1 MMAEYYEQRIDFGM
15 ILTEATSVDA
25 MGVGYPNTPGIWS
38 DEQVEGWKKVTERV
52 HAKVGVILCQLWHVG
67 RMSDPIYLDGKIHV
81 SSSAIAPAGHVS
93 LVRPEKS
100 FVTPRALTVEE
111 IQEVVQQYKRGAENA
126 KKAGFDGVEILLYQI
141 SQTELLSRAALQDI
155 KRRALRSG
163 LALYGMSTH
172 QGFVSPD
179 PEVRRQNIELTIGQI
194 ELCYAL
200 GIPTMRVN
208 TGRWGTSKNF
218 DELMANRGIEPPLPG
233 YTEEDGFPWVIDALE
248 RCLPTAEKC
257 GVVLGLENHW
267 GLGLTPEGVLRIV
280 DAIDSPWLQVTLDT
294 GNFLEN
300 PYEKLEKLAPKTVL
314 LQAKTYYGGGEWYS
328 LDLDYQ
334 KVGELMRKANYRGW
348 VSLEFEGKE
357 DYRTAIPKS
366 LELLRKSFTRA
377 T

>member
-1 MMAEYYEQRIDFGM
+1 MKETAMQRRQFNGMLSGMLSGTLGLSAASCPGILSGILSGSLCASPVELSAGARTTLPIGLSTYSLWRFKNDEFKDVGKCIDF
-15 ILTEATSVDA
+15 
-25 MGVGYPNTPGIWS
+25 
-38 DEQVEGWKKVTERV
+38 
-52 HAKVGVILCQLWHVG
+52 
-67 RMSDPIYLDGKIHV
+67 
-81 SSSAIAPAGHVS
+81 AGE
-93 LVRPEKS
+93 L
-100 FVTPRALTVEE
+100 
-111 IQEVVQQYKRGAENA
+111 
-126 KKAGFDGVEILLYQI
+126 GFDGVEILLYQI

-179 PEVRRQNIELTIGQI
+179 AQVRRQNIELTIGQI

-377 T
+377 G

>member
-1 MMAEYYEQRIDFGM
+1 LPIGLSTYSLWRFKNDEFKDVGKCIDFAG
-15 ILTEATSVDA
+15 
-25 MGVGYPNTPGIWS
+25 
-38 DEQVEGWKKVTERV
+38 
-52 HAKVGVILCQLWHVG
+52 QL
-67 RMSDPIYLDGKIHV
+67 
-81 SSSAIAPAGHVS
+81 
-93 LVRPEKS
+93 
-100 FVTPRALTVEE
+100 
-111 IQEVVQQYKRGAENA
+111 
-126 KKAGFDGVEILLYQI
+126 GFDGVEILLYQI

-179 PEVRRQNIELTIGQI
+179 AQVRRQNIELTIGQI

-334 KVGELMRKANYRGW
+334 RVGELMRKANYRGW

-366 LELLRKSFTRA
+366 LELLRKSFARA

>member
-1 MMAEYYEQRIDFGM
+1 MKESAIQRRQFNGMLTGMLSGTLGLSAASSSGILSGSLWASPQESFAGARTTLPIGLSTYSLWRFKNDEFKDVGKCIDFAG
-15 ILTEATSVDA
+15 
-25 MGVGYPNTPGIWS
+25 
-38 DEQVEGWKKVTERV
+38 
-52 HAKVGVILCQLWHVG
+52 QL
-67 RMSDPIYLDGKIHV
+67 
-81 SSSAIAPAGHVS
+81 
-93 LVRPEKS
+93 
-100 FVTPRALTVEE
+100 
-111 IQEVVQQYKRGAENA
+111 
-126 KKAGFDGVEILLYQI
+126 GFDGVEILLYQI

-334 KVGELMRKANYRGW
+334 RVGELMRKANYRGW

>member
-1 MMAEYYEQRIDFGM
+1 MKETAMQRRQFNGMLSGTLGLSAASCTGMLSGMLSGSLCASPVEASAGARTTLPIGLSTYSLWRFKNDEFKDVGKCIDF
-15 ILTEATSVDA
+15 
-25 MGVGYPNTPGIWS
+25 
-38 DEQVEGWKKVTERV
+38 
-52 HAKVGVILCQLWHVG
+52 
-67 RMSDPIYLDGKIHV
+67 
-81 SSSAIAPAGHVS
+81 AGE
-93 LVRPEKS
+93 L
-100 FVTPRALTVEE
+100 
-111 IQEVVQQYKRGAENA
+111 
-126 KKAGFDGVEILLYQI
+126 GFDGVEILLYQI

-155 KRRALRSG
+155 KRQALRSG
-163 LALYGMSTH
+163 LAHYGMSTH
-172 QGFVSPD
+172 QGFVSPAAQI
-179 PEVRRQNIELTIGQI
+179 RRQNIELTIGHI

-334 KVGELMRKANYRGW
+334 EVGELMRKAN
-348 VSLEFEGKE
+348 
-357 DYRTAIPKS
+357 
-366 LELLRKSFTRA
+366 
-377 T
+377 

>member
-1 MMAEYYEQRIDFGM
+1 MKETAMQRRQFNGMLSGMLSGTLGLSAASCTGMLSGSLCASPVEASAGARTTLPIGLSTYSLWRFKNDEFKDVGKCIDF
-15 ILTEATSVDA
+15 
-25 MGVGYPNTPGIWS
+25 
-38 DEQVEGWKKVTERV
+38 
-52 HAKVGVILCQLWHVG
+52 
-67 RMSDPIYLDGKIHV
+67 
-81 SSSAIAPAGHVS
+81 AGE
-93 LVRPEKS
+93 L
-100 FVTPRALTVEE
+100 
-111 IQEVVQQYKRGAENA
+111 
-126 KKAGFDGVEILLYQI
+126 GFDGVEILLYQI

-179 PEVRRQNIELTIGQI
+179 AQVRRQNIELTIGQI

-377 T
+377 D

>member
-1 MMAEYYEQRIDFGM
+1 MKESAIQRRQFNGMLTGMLSGTLGLSAASCPGCLWASPQESSAGARTTLPIGLSTYSLWRFKNDEFKDVGKCIDFAG
-15 ILTEATSVDA
+15 
-25 MGVGYPNTPGIWS
+25 
-38 DEQVEGWKKVTERV
+38 
-52 HAKVGVILCQLWHVG
+52 QL
-67 RMSDPIYLDGKIHV
+67 
-81 SSSAIAPAGHVS
+81 
-93 LVRPEKS
+93 
-100 FVTPRALTVEE
+100 
-111 IQEVVQQYKRGAENA
+111 
-126 KKAGFDGVEILLYQI
+126 GFDGVEILLYQI

-179 PEVRRQNIELTIGQI
+179 AQVRRQNIELTIGQI

-314 LQAKTYYGGGEWYS
+314 LQAKTYYGGGEWYT

-357 DYRTAIPKS
+357 DCRTAIPKS

-377 T
+377 G